1 MAHQPK
7 SWSLGLPISDPVF
20 PQSLDPEPA
29 AARTF
34 PFLWF
39 PLPPFGMVL
48 LTFLSTDRQSVIYRT
63 PQSCPLEEISVS
75 WITLEVWQKPLRNNI
90 SKNRKDA
97 PLWAA
102 GTPSLRSRPFCSAS
116 ECVRCSV
123 SEQPQLIFFLAY
135 PNWMR
140 CYHPTIKVRNPR
152 QVPCTRFLLLKPR
165 SRCSIPGLP
174 DTRPEWY
181 RLEVPGIS
189 PDMLGLVWCTLL
201 NRW

>member
-20 PQSLDPEPA
+20 PQSLDLKPA

-39 PLPPFGMVL
+39 PLPPFCMVL
-48 LTFLSTDRQSVIYRT
+48 LAFLSTDHQSVIYRT

-90 SKNRKDA
+90 SKNRRDA

-102 GTPSLRSRPFCSAS
+102 GTPSLRVVLF
-116 ECVRCSV
+116 VQHQSV
-123 SEQPQLIFFLAY
+123 FIAVVLNNLNSSFSLPPQTG
-135 PNWMR
+135 WDV
-140 CYHPTIKVRNPR
+140 TIP
-152 QVPCTRFLLLKPR
+152 Q
-165 SRCSIPGLP
+165 
-174 DTRPEWY
+174 
-181 RLEVPGIS
+181 
-189 PDMLGLVWCTLL
+189 
-201 NRW
+201 